1 MPSNRRLKDLVHR
14 LYAYAQYCE
23 CSYRCGTFFSFFL
36 FSLFR
41 FLAFVA
47 FCFLLF
53 FCLRLFVFL
62 CFCFNMKQWMKQW
75 SERMFPISVY
85 CTLLILHFTT
95 TRSPRSPTVQF
106 VLFIY
111 NMQLRSNGL
120 VGLVS
125 WVVFSFL
132 SLRTTAR
139 RVHSWEPADTASSL
153 PETVVGNLQ
162 RCVFLFMG
170 TSSGWKRTV

>member
-1 MPSNRRLKDLVHR
+1 MHMHSTVNVVIAVERFSV
-14 LYAYAQYCE
+14 
-23 CSYRCGTFFSFFL
+23 FSFFRCLGFWPSLL
-36 FSLFR
+36 F
-41 FLAFVA
+41 A
-47 FCFLLF
+47 FCFSSAF
-53 FCLRLFVFL
+53 DSL
-62 CFCFNMKQWMKQW
+62 CFCVSVSTWSNEMKQW